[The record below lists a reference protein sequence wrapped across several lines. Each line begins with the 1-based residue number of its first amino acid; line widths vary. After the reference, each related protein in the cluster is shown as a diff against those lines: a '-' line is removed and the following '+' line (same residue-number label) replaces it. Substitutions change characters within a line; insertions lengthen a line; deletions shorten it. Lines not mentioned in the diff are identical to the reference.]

1 MTKTLRSLSLLA
13 GLAIMSFAVSGCTVN
28 IGAGD
33 NTPIGNN
40 GMMGD
45 GSAEFS
51 TMDIMFAQMMIP
63 HHEQAVSMSETALK
77 KSRNQGILKLSRQIK
92 SLQSSEK
99 SQLTYW
105 LKATGSSMTMDHD
118 MSMSGMLTV
127 KELASLK
134 RLTGTQFDR
143 TFLQLMIKHHQGAL
157 EMLDLI
163 SDSKNAEAKAL
174 AKAIKSAQSK
184 EITSMKLLLN
194 KLK

>member
-1 MTKTLRSLSLLA
+1 MLKKIIVLLFATGVILIPNGANASTHAKSLQNL
-13 GLAIMSFAVSGCTVN
+13 
-28 IGAGD
+28 
-33 NTPIGNN
+33 
-40 GMMGD
+40 GMN
-45 GSAEFS
+45 E
-51 TMDIMFAQMMIP
+51 IMFAQMMIP
-63 HHEQAVSMSETALK
+63 HHEQAISMSATALK
-77 KSRNQGILKLSRQIK
+77 KSRNQEILKLSRQIK
-92 SLQSSEK
+92 SLQSSET

-105 LKATGSSMTMDHD
+105 LKATDSSMTMDHD
-118 MSMSGMLTV
+118 MKMSGMLSA

-184 EITSMKLLLN
+184 EIDSMKLLLT

>member
-1 MTKTLRSLSLLA
+1 MLKKISVLLLA
-13 GLAIMSFAVSGCTVN
+13 VGVILIPSGANASTHAKSLQN
-28 IGAGD
+28 L
-33 NTPIGNN
+33 
-40 GMMGD
+40 GMN
-45 GSAEFS
+45 E
-51 TMDIMFAQMMIP
+51 IMFAQMMIP
-63 HHEQAVSMSETALK
+63 HHEQAISMSETALK
-77 KSRNQGILKLSRQIK
+77 KSRNQAILKLSNQIK
-92 SLQSSEK
+92 SLQGTEK
-99 SQLTYW
+99 SQLAYW
-105 LKATGSSMTMDHD
+105 LKATDSSMTMDHD
-118 MSMSGMLTV
+118 MQMSGMLTT

-184 EITSMKLLLN
+184 EIISMKLLLN

>member
-1 MTKTLRSLSLLA
+1 MFKKSIIALVSFGIILVPNAASASSHAKSLQNL
-13 GLAIMSFAVSGCTVN
+13 
-28 IGAGD
+28 
-33 NTPIGNN
+33 
-40 GMMGD
+40 GMN
-45 GSAEFS
+45 E
-51 TMDIMFAQMMIP
+51 IMFAQMMIP
-63 HHEQAVSMSETALK
+63 HHEQAISMSETALK
-77 KSRNQGILKLSRQIK
+77 KSRNQDILKLSRQIK
-92 SLQSSEK
+92 SLQSSET

-105 LKATGSSMTMDHD
+105 LKATDSSKTMDHD
-118 MSMSGMLTV
+118 MQMSGMLTV

-163 SDSKNAEAKAL
+163 SDSRNAEAKAL

-184 EITSMKLLLN
+184 EITYMKLLIN

>member
-1 MTKTLRSLSLLA
+1 MLKKISVLLLA
-13 GLAIMSFAVSGCTVN
+13 VGVILIPSGANASTHAKSLQN
-28 IGAGD
+28 L
-33 NTPIGNN
+33 
-40 GMMGD
+40 GMN
-45 GSAEFS
+45 E
-51 TMDIMFAQMMIP
+51 IMFAQMMIP
-63 HHEQAVSMSETALK
+63 HHEQAISMSETALK
-77 KSRNQGILKLSRQIK
+77 KSRNQAILKLSNQIK
-92 SLQSSEK
+92 SLQGTEK

-105 LKATGSSMTMDHD
+105 LKVTDSSMTMDHD
-118 MSMSGMLTV
+118 MQMSGMFTT

-143 TFLQLMIKHHQGAL
+143 TFLQLMIKHHKGAL

-184 EITSMKLLLN
+184 EITSMKLLLK

>member
-1 MTKTLRSLSLLA
+1 VFKKLIVLLLSFGITLIPSVANASSHAKSLQNL
-13 GLAIMSFAVSGCTVN
+13 GM
-28 IGAGD
+28 
-33 NTPIGNN
+33 N
-40 GMMGD
+40 G
-45 GSAEFS
+45 
-51 TMDIMFAQMMIP
+51 IMFAQMMIP

-77 KSRNQGILKLSRQIK
+77 KSRNQEILKLSRQIK

-99 SQLTYW
+99 SQLAYW
-105 LKATGSSMTMDHD
+105 LKATGSSMAMDHK
-118 MSMSGMLTV
+118 MTMSGMLTV

-134 RLTGTQFDR
+134 RLTGTEFDR

-163 SDSKNAEAKAL
+163 SDSKNMEAKAL

>member
-1 MTKTLRSLSLLA
+1 
-13 GLAIMSFAVSGCTVN
+13 
-28 IGAGD
+28 
-33 NTPIGNN
+33 
-40 GMMGD
+40 
-45 GSAEFS
+45 
-51 TMDIMFAQMMIP
+51 
-63 HHEQAVSMSETALK
+63 
-77 KSRNQGILKLSRQIK
+77 
-92 SLQSSEK
+92 
-99 SQLTYW
+99 
-105 LKATGSSMTMDHD
+105 MTMDHD

-134 RLTGTQFDR
+134 RLTGTEFDR